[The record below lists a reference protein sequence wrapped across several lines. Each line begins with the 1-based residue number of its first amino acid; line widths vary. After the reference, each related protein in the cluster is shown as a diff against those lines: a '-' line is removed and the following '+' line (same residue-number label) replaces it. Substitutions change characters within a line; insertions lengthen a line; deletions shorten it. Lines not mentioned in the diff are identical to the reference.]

1 MRLSEILHRAGLTA
15 PTCAIDPEIMDITA
29 DSRAVVPGM
38 IFAALPGVAQDGAR
52 FIPQAWHRAPPPCC
66 CRRVQI
72 FRLASKRPA
81 LRPCPPAMIWL

>member
-52 FIPQAWHRAPPPCC
+52 FIRKLGTGRRRPAAAGECRSSGWRRNALHYGPVPPP
-66 CRRVQI
+66 
-72 FRLASKRPA
+72 
-81 LRPCPPAMIWL
+81 